1 MRIES
6 LIDTL
11 EDIASR
17 GIARRSVVLITWS
30 FAGMPASY
38 NDVRFLVGKYLD
50 IPQPLLAPFS
60 KFPCSSFCFHLSGCL
75 AAQHIKVIIWLLTAA
90 LPRVYI

>member
-17 GIARRSVVLITWS
+17 NIARRSVVLITWS
-30 FAGMPASY
+30 FAEMPASY
-38 NDVRFLVGKYLD
+38 NDVRYLLGKYLD
-50 IPQPLLAPFS
+50 LPQSPLAP
-60 KFPCSSFCFHLSGCL
+60 SSH
-75 AAQHIKVIIWLLTAA
+75 A
-90 LPRVYI
+90 LHFVFA